1 MNTSIEYH
9 WIHSV
14 GSDEIIASKESHSP
28 TCSSYTRHESKMKAL
43 FLTCL
48 IIGATF
54 VLADINEPEV
64 ESKLTFSLV
73 ILSTYLEAITFL

>member
-1 MNTSIEYH
+1 
-9 WIHSV
+9 
-14 GSDEIIASKESHSP
+14 
-28 TCSSYTRHESKMKAL
+28 MKAL

-48 IIGATF
+48 IIGATL